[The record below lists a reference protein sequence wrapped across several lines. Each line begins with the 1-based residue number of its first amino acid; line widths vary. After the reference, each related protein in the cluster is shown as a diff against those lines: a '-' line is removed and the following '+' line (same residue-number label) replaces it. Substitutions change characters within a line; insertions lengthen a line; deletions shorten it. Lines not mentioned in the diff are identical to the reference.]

1 MKTEKKTT
9 TNFGGLPVRP
19 KPGRFRSMAGV
30 VAFAA
35 VLAGL
40 FLGTG
45 CESDDDAPEPQ
56 NSPVAE
62 EDIPAGSAYDNESV
76 TVFTGRVMSEVGG
89 GIGGVNVTWSPVQYN
104 SGDSTLN
111 TDTSVSVSSDTTGPD
126 GFFAVSVGWDRD
138 YGYGAIAGRIVIT
151 RPGYPAQETA
161 TIGPTTASSYS
172 IGELYPGW
180 MP

>member
-1 MKTEKKTT
+1 M
-9 TNFGGLPVRP
+9 
-19 KPGRFRSMAGV
+19 SV
-30 VAFAA
+30 VVGAA
-35 VLAGL
+35 LLAGL
-40 FLGTG
+40 FLCAG
-45 CESDDDAPEPQ
+45 CESEYDAPEQ
-56 NSPVAE
+56 QHSPETE
-62 EDIPAGSAYDNESV
+62 EDTPAGSAYDNESV
-76 TVFTGRVMSEVGG
+76 TVFTGRVMSEVGD

-126 GFFAVSVGWDRD
+126 GFFAVSVGWDSD

-151 RPGYPAQETA
+151 RPGYPAQETG
-161 TIGPTTASSYS
+161 TIGPTTASSCS

>member
-1 MKTEKKTT
+1 MNAAEKRT
-9 TNFGGLPVRP
+9 G
-19 KPGRFRSMAGV
+19 FRSVHGRWRPERFSQALSV
-30 VAFAA
+30 VAGAA
-35 VLAGL
+35 LLAGL
-40 FLGTG
+40 FLCVG
-45 CESDDDAPEPQ
+45 CESEYSAPEPQ
-56 NSPVAE
+56 NSPETE
-62 EDIPAGSAYDNESV
+62 EDTPAGSAYDNESV
-76 TVFTGRVMSEVGG
+76 TVFTGRVMSEVGD

-126 GFFAVSVGWDRD
+126 GFFAVSVGWDSD

-151 RPGYPAQETA
+151 RPGYPAQETG